1 MSRGHHHHH
10 HDDPRQQNR
19 RRLALTLALTVSYMV
34 AEVVGGLLSGS
45 LALLADA
52 GHMLSDAAALALA
65 LFAMWIAQRPP
76 SARATYGYH
85 RTEILAALANG
96 AALVGVAV
104 FILYEAIQRFSDP
117 PEVRGGL
124 LLAVAAGG
132 LLVNLVALAILHGG
146 KSGNLNMR
154 GAWLHVLSD
163 ALGSVG
169 AMASGGLI
177 LGFGWRWADPLAS
190 LLITVLVVN
199 SAWALLKETVG
210 VLMESA
216 PGHLD
221 VDDVRQTIQRAPDV
235 KGVHDLHVWTLT
247 SDKVCMSAHV
257 VIASGAEA
265 SGVLLSITE
274 QLRER
279 FGIHH
284 ATIQMEDERFARQHC
299 DDCEEQVAHAH
310 GS

>member
-1 MSRGHHHHH
+1 MAHHHGHHH
-10 HDDPRQQNR
+10 DRRSRNR
-19 RRLALTLALTVSYMV
+19 RRLALTLVLTLAYMV

-52 GHMLSDAAALALA
+52 GHMLSDAAALGLA

-96 AALVGVAV
+96 AALLAVAGYV
-104 FILYEAIQRFSDP
+104 LYEAYARILNP

-124 LLAVAAGG
+124 MLAVAIGG
-132 LLVNLVALAILHGG
+132 LAVNLSALLILRGDHGD
-146 KSGNLNMR
+146 SLNVR
-154 GAWLHVLSD
+154 GAWLHVMSD

-169 AMASGGLI
+169 AIISGALI
-177 LGFGWRWADPLAS
+177 VGFGWTWADAVAS
-190 LLITVLVVN
+190 LVIALLVVH
-199 SAWALLKETVG
+199 SAWALLKETVA

-216 PGHLD
+216 PGHVD
-221 VDDVRQTIQRAPDV
+221 VDDVRNAIRTARDV
-235 KGVHDLHVWTLT
+235 RGVHDLHVWTLT

-257 VIASGAEA
+257 VMGRGASAQRTLHA
-265 SGVLLSITE
+265 VTE
-274 QLRER
+274 LVRVR

-284 ATIQMEDERFARQHC
+284 CTIQIEDEAFAEHHC
-299 DDCEEQVAHAH
+299 DDCEGASA
-310 GS
+310 